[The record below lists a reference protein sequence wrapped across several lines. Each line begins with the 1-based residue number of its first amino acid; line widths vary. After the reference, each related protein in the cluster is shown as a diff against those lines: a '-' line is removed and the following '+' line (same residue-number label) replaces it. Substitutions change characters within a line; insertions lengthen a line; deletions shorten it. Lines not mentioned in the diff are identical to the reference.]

1 MKINLRYLP
10 RRLTRK
16 DKKKQAKM
24 LIKSRKM
31 YKKGMYFTRKRV
43 PSFTSK
49 KSKHII
55 NAEKIY
61 KVDKIFPTNELSR
74 KTGCSVKALKKIVE
88 KGQGAYYSSG
98 SRPNQ
103 TGQSWGLARLASSI
117 TAGKAAAIDYSILED
132 GCKPLSKAL
141 LLAKK
146 AKRKYGKGS
155 RKAPKVIY
163 NNK

>member
-103 TGQSWGLARLASSI
+103 TGQSWGLAR
-117 TAGKAAAIDYSILED
+117 
-132 GCKPLSKAL
+132 
-141 LLAKK
+141 
-146 AKRKYGKGS
+146 
-155 RKAPKVIY
+155 
-163 NNK
+163 